1 MAKLDPDSEE
11 KVSQSR
17 RLHDEAAER
26 SEGLSEQMR
35 IALASWLGE
44 VRKSNPDVL
53 SAAIVDEVGALL
65 AINGE
70 VFVSTEGEKFSLGT
84 ILMFIHGMAE
94 AGSKYLGAGQVQSVH
109 VNCDGGK
116 WFVVKLGGDEEVR
129 GLLGIKT
136 TLEANLAAVMLDAR
150 KAAEKITTLLAE
162 TKTQRKAFFE
172 APKRLSKLTAEDMAA
187 WWGLRFRR
195 LADRKKVGKKQERK
209 TEEPF
214 SIKDYWDEALKKV
227 KKEASK

>member
-1 MAKLDPDSEE
+1 LTEQARKALDIS
-11 KVSQSR
+11 
-17 RLHDEAAER
+17 
-26 SEGLSEQMR
+26 
-35 IALASWLGE
+35 LGD

-53 SAAIVDEVGALL
+53 SLAVVDEVGALL
-65 AINGE
+65 ASAGE
-70 VFVSTEGEKFSLGT
+70 IFLSTEGEKFSLGT

-94 AGSKYLGAGQVQSVH
+94 AGSRFLGSGQVQSVH

-116 WFVVKLGGDEEVR
+116 WFVIKLGSGEEAR

-150 KAAEKITTLLAE
+150 QAAERVTGLMAR
-162 TKTQRKAFFE
+162 TKTERKAYFE

-187 WWGLRFRR
+187 WWGLRFRTMEE
-195 LADRKKVGKKQERK
+195 RKKEGRRREPR

-214 SIKDYWDEALKKV
+214 LIKDYWNEAMRKLKKD
-227 KKEASK
+227 ASK

>member
-1 MAKLDPDSEE
+1 MVKASPDVRE
-11 KVSQSR
+11 KS
-17 RLHDEAAER
+17 A
-26 SEGLSEQMR
+26 LSAR
-35 IALASWLGE
+35 IRATLESLLGE
-44 VRKSNPDVL
+44 VQKANPDVL
-53 SAAIVDEVGALL
+53 SVAVVDEAGALL
-65 AINGE
+65 ASTGE

-84 ILMFIHGMAE
+84 VLMFIHGMAE
-94 AGSKYLGAGQVQSVH
+94 AGSKFLGSGQVQSVH

-116 WFVVKLGGDEEVR
+116 WFVAKLGGNEEVR

-150 KAAEKITTLLAE
+150 KAAERITALMAE
-162 TKTQRKAFFE
+162 TKTERKAFFE

-195 LADRKKVGKKQERK
+195 LEHREKESKKREWK
-209 TEEPF
+209 TEEAF
-214 SIKDYWDEALKKV
+214 SIKNYWDEALRKV